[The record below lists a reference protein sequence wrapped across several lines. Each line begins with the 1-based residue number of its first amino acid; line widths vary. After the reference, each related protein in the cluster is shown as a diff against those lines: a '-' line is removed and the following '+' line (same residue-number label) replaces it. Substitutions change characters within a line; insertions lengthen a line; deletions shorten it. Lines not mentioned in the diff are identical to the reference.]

1 MRNSSKETEGR
12 DGLGIG
18 MLLVLQ
24 ISALAQHT
32 ALATTRTLFF
42 SQNKLFMTEL
52 ALSFFL

>member
-32 ALATTRTLFF
+32 ALAPRLFF